1 MSPTHLEDNLYI
13 LPLWLIALLILFA
26 LAAAVAAGRALNTRW
41 RRRFGDDD
49 HDKSVQS
56 FILSASLGL
65 LSLLMGFT
73 FSMATDNFEDQRAAV
88 IADSNA
94 IGSIFML
101 SQTFADPHR
110 TRLALAL
117 REYSGARLAL
127 GANRDPRARAG
138 LVHRSEAAQERT
150 WATALDAA
158 AATSD
163 NPVEAIFLNTTQ
175 SALNAGDAR
184 DATRAVHHI
193 PSRVAAF
200 IIVFMIATA
209 TLLGFQTT
217 TLKPLVMGATLLLIL
232 TMSTVLIL
240 DLDRPTE
247 GSIVESQRPME
258 RVHERIVQR
267 TAALGDRSAQ
277 DPGGAGAPR

>member
-1 MSPTHLEDNLYI
+1 MIEDKLYI
-13 LPLWLIALLILFA
+13 LPLWLIALLILLA
-26 LAAAVAAGRALNTRW
+26 LAAAVAAGRLLNSRW

-49 HDKSVQS
+49 GDKSVQS

-88 IADSNA
+88 IEDSNA

-101 SQTFADPHR
+101 SQTFAEPHR
-110 TRLALAL
+110 SRLGRALTD
-117 REYSGARLAL
+117 YSGARLAL
-127 GANRDPRARAG
+127 GANRDPAARAD
-138 LVHRSEAAQERT
+138 LLRRSESVQAST

-175 SALNAGDAR
+175 QALNAGDAR
-184 DATRAVHHI
+184 DATRAGHHI
-193 PSRVAAF
+193 PSRVTAF
-200 IIVFMIATA
+200 LIVFMIATA

-217 TLKPLVMGATLLLIL
+217 TLKPLVMGATLLVIL

-247 GSIVESQRPME
+247 GAIVESQRPMQRLHDRLVE
-258 RVHERIVQR
+258 R
-267 TAALGDRSAQ
+267 TALQADRLAAPASA
-277 DPGGAGAPR
+277 GRSR